1 MTTTATNTV
10 IVAAIVAA
18 LALVAI
24 ALFTYQGV
32 QATREVACWAE
43 FNTRLTVVSE
53 RLMWPATKCEA
64 LGGVD

>member
-24 ALFTYQGV
+24 ALFTYQGA
-32 QATREVACWAE
+32 QADREAACWAE
-43 FNTRLTVVSE
+43 INALFGDNQAGEHPLTD
-53 RLMWPATKCEA
+53 RCKA
-64 LGGVD
+64 LR

>member
-1 MTTTATNTV
+1 MIRTA
-10 IVAAIVAA
+10 AAIVAA

-43 FNTRLTVVSE
+43 FNTRATVLPPTV
-53 RLMWPATKCEA
+53 MWPAKRCEA
-64 LGGVD
+64 LRGFR